1 MKCYRSNGILPNF
14 SLQKP
19 LMFLHALHQEVL
31 VRQLMASIQHKQELL
46 LSQLQ
51 EKDQVPLIWTAVY
64 YFLHMGVSFLK
75 IARLMAL
82 PSQR

>member
-1 MKCYRSNGILPNF
+1 
-14 SLQKP
+14 
-19 LMFLHALHQEVL
+19 MFLHALHQEVL